1 MENIANIITSGI
13 LSILGALASYAVAV
27 GINYI
32 KNKRDALIKQIGAD
46 QYNANYEIAKN
57 IYYAVEQQFKF
68 IPDAGKQ
75 KASEFNKKLLEK
87 IPGITQ
93 EDIDHFREAICGK
106 INSEIKDS
114 NILAPAYNE
123 KKDEA
128 DVKVTQ

>member
-13 LSILGALASYAVAV
+13 LSILGALLSCAVAV

-75 KASEFNKKLLEK
+75 KANEFDKKLLEK

-106 INSEIKDS
+106 VNSEVKNSD
-114 NILAPAYNE
+114 ILAPAYNG